1 MEKCYLV
8 GSRAFGDTLCS
19 TPILRKLSISYGEKF
34 HVVTHNP
41 IVFQNNPYVLSI
53 EKFDGDEN
61 DKAEECKSKY
71 ETFKTFFKIY
81 MMFWQKDQ
89 FLLITNLINY
99 NI

>member
-19 TPILRKLSISYGEKF
+19 TPILRKLSTSYGEKF

-41 IVFQNNPYVLSI
+41 IVFQNNTYVLSV

-61 DKAEECKSKY
+61 EKAKEC
-71 ETFKTFFKIY
+71 E
-81 MMFWQKDQ
+81 
-89 FLLITNLINY
+89 
-99 NI
+99 